1 MNTKMSAYI
10 KCLFLLCVFSAS
22 ALQAKTI
29 ILQPDAYLDVVSGK
43 LIKDRWIVVEDNKI
57 NAIVKKG
64 SIKLSPDARLL
75 ELSGK
80 TLLPGVM
87 DMHVHLTSDAADN
100 FLLRRG
106 YSLPRMTVKAVK
118 NAEITLMAGFTT
130 VRNLGGPGYAV
141 IGVRDS
147 INAGEVLGPR
157 IWAAGHSVGITG
169 GHCDDNFSPPE
180 KKSKS
185 PAAADGPWQV
195 RAKVREQI
203 KYGANTIKVC
213 ATGGVFSKGTK
224 VGIQQLTEEEIRA
237 AVEEAHMRGLIIAA
251 HAHGTDGI
259 KAAIRAGVDSIE
271 HCSFMDKEAIRLA
284 VENGTF
290 LSCDIYNTE
299 YTLAFGEANGVPEE
313 NINKEKQVSKA
324 QRDSFRRATKAGAKM
339 VFGSDAAIYP
349 HGDNGKQFSRMVQ
362 FGMTPLQAIQSATT
376 NSAQLLQQD
385 QQLGQIKSGYLADII
400 AVEGNPLDDITV
412 MENVSFVM
420 KDGHIYKNNSQ

>member
-147 INAGEVLGPR
+147 INAGEVPGPR

-362 FGMTPLQAIQSATT
+362 FGMTPLQAIQSATI
-376 NSAQLLQQD
+376 NSAQLLQQE

-400 AVEGNPLDDITV
+400 AVEGNPLEDITL

-420 KDGHIYKNNSQ
+420 KDGHIYKDNSQ

>member
-1 MNTKMSAYI
+1 MKKI
-10 KCLFLLCVFSAS
+10 KYLHSISLFLLILSTSVIGAS
-22 ALQAKTI
+22 TKV
-29 ILQPDAYLDVVSGK
+29 LQPDGYLDVVTGK
-43 LIKDRWIVVEDNKI
+43 VIDNVWIVVEGNKI
-57 NAIVKKG
+57 SGIVEAG
-64 SIKLSPDARLL
+64 SLKLTDSTELV

-87 DMHVHLTSDAADN
+87 DMHVHLTSDAEEN
-100 FLLRRG
+100 FLVKRG
-106 YSLPRMTVKAVK
+106 YSLPRKTVKAVK
-118 NAEITLMAGFTT
+118 NARKTLLAGFTT
-130 VRNLGGPGYAV
+130 VRNLGGPGYSV
-141 IGVRDS
+141 IAVRDS
-147 INAGEVLGPR
+147 INAGDVPGPR

-180 KKSKS
+180 MKSKS

-195 RAKVREQI
+195 RSKVREQI

-224 VGIQQLTEEEIRA
+224 VGIQQLTEAEIRA

-259 KAAIRAGVDSIE
+259 KASIRAGVDSIE
-271 HCSFMDKEAIRLA
+271 HCSFMDEEAIKMA
-284 VENGTF
+284 VKNGTY

-362 FGMTPLQAIQSATT
+362 FGMTPLQAIQAATI
-376 NSAQLLQQD
+376 NSAALLKQSE
-385 QQLGQIKSGYLADII
+385 QLGQIKAGYMADII
-400 AVEGNPLDDITV
+400 AVDGNPIANIDL
-412 MENVSFVM
+412 MESVSFVM
-420 KDGHIYKNNSQ
+420 KDGEIYKR